1 LDITEAAATK
11 SRGYGEAIILISD
24 KAVVSFGFDKEQ
36 VKSMVQRQEYFIL
49 NTGFF
54 QELKFKI
61 RVVY

>member
-36 VKSMVQRQEYFIL
+36 VKSMVQRQEYHFKHR
-49 NTGFF
+49 FF
-54 QELKFKI
+54 SRIK
-61 RVVY
+61 V